1 MKDETLFRNQICFDN
16 LDKME
21 KLCKVPEFRFKAKN
35 MDDAIYDTFG
45 TKCCKYEDEI
55 YTVKCSEQFFIKWVM
70 KYADSVEL
78 LDEDEISHYVKE
90 TIQRRLKKAIK
101 NWSD

>member
-1 MKDETLFRNQICFDN
+1 M
-16 LDKME
+16 
-21 KLCKVPEFRFKAKN
+21 
-35 MDDAIYDTFG
+35 
-45 TKCCKYEDEI
+45 
-55 YTVKCSEQFFIKWVM
+55 KCSEQFFIKWVM